1 MGVSDISII
10 IAVLSSSVITAL
22 INYYFSRKKSDTEVE
37 SMAIKNFETI
47 VERLTKEV
55 DRNTHQIALMEA
67 KEKIYIEN
75 SNLLMKDKIELSNR
89 VLKLEQGNRELH
101 EENKSLK
108 IQVDK
113 LKKELDNKQQKSQV

>member
-1 MGVSDISII
+1 MHIV

-22 INYYFSRKKSDTEVE
+22 INYYFSRRKTDTEIE
-37 SMAIKNFETI
+37 SLVVKNFEII

-55 DRNTHQIALMEA
+55 DRNSLQIAQLEA
-67 KEKIYIEN
+67 KEKLYIEN

-101 EENKSLK
+101 EENKNLK
-108 IQVDK
+108 KQVDK
-113 LKKELDNKQQKSQV
+113 LKTELEGKQQKSQV